1 MDKYLLV
8 SSPMRTGSTLLYNFF
23 RTFPGD
29 YIVKKYHISPMN
41 PQSYD
46 YFVTLRRHP
55 AACISS
61 YLHMMNHEYTEK
73 NIRESFD
80 KTKEEFDWIEELDQ
94 SGRSFPIRY
103 EDFYNNHF
111 YIRDFADKHFQIYV
125 NDNQVYD
132 FSSEYSWYNVMLK
145 SKKEG
150 EHMFQKNHISK
161 HLGRNELH
169 IEQLRNT
176 GIMYKELKELSERF
190 GYEY

>member
-29 YIVKKYHISPMN
+29 YIVKKYHISPMK

-61 YLHMMNHEYTEK
+61 YLHMMDHEYIEK

-80 KTKEEFDWIEELDQ
+80 KTKEEFESLLE
-94 SGRSFPIRY
+94 SFL
-103 EDFYNNHF
+103 N
-111 YIRDFADKHFQIYV
+111 
-125 NDNQVYD
+125 
-132 FSSEYSWYNVMLK
+132 
-145 SKKEG
+145 
-150 EHMFQKNHISK
+150 
-161 HLGRNELH
+161 
-169 IEQLRNT
+169 
-176 GIMYKELKELSERF
+176 
-190 GYEY
+190 